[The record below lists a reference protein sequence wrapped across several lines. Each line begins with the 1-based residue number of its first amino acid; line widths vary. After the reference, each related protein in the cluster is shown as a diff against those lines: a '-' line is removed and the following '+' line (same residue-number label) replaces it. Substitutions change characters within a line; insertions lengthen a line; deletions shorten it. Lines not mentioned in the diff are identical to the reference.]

1 MKRKLMK
8 AEKDRVISGVCG
20 GIADHMG
27 IPPLAVRLIFLV
39 LPASLLIYIILAM
52 YLETNPVI

>member
-8 AEKDRVISGVCG
+8 AEQDRVISGVCG
-20 GIADHMG
+20 GIADHLG

-39 LPASLLIYIILAM
+39 IPANVLIYVILAL

>member
-8 AEKDRVISGVCG
+8 AEQDRVISGVCG

-27 IPPLAVRLIFLV
+27 IPTLAVRLIFLV

>member
-8 AEKDRVISGVCG
+8 AEQDRVISGVCG
-20 GIADHMG
+20 GIADHLG
-27 IPPLAVRLIFLV
+27 IPSLAVRLIFLV
-39 LPASLLIYIILAM
+39 IPANVLIYVILAM